1 MAVMQ
6 TTVINGEPGDLIA
19 ARDRGL
25 QYGDGLFETIAVID
39 GQPQHFERHLQ
50 RLQTGCERLGISAPP
65 APQLFDDLLKL
76 PLDVERAVLKIII
89 TRGSGGRGYRPA
101 PGAVPTR
108 IVSLWPWPE
117 YPPDCTAQG
126 VVVRVCDTLLGS
138 NPRLAGIK
146 HLNRLEQVLAR
157 SEWNDEE
164 IMEGLMLDHNGNLIE
179 GTMSNVFV
187 LLDGELHTPT
197 LSHAGVAGI
206 MRQIV
211 IDHCEAIGS
220 PVIERSIS
228 MDELG
233 RAEEIIL
240 TNSVIGLW
248 PVREMRVMS
257 ATRTMSPPQATP
269 ILQRQLGEALPT
281 HAA

>member
-6 TTVINGEPGDLIA
+6 TTVINGELGDVIA
-19 ARDRGL
+19 VRDRGL

-50 RLQTGCERLGISAPP
+50 RLQAGCARLGITAPSAP
-65 APQLFDDLLKL
+65 QIFDDLLKL
-76 PLDVERAVLKIII
+76 PVGSERAVLKIII
-89 TRGSGGRGYRPA
+89 TRGSGGRGYRA
-101 PGAVPTR
+101 ALNAVPTR
-108 IVSLWPWPE
+108 ILSLWPWPE
-117 YPPDCTAQG
+117 YPPDCAEQG

-157 SEWNDEE
+157 SEWNDDD
-164 IMEGLMLDHNGNLIE
+164 IMEGLMLDQGGNLIE

-187 LLDGELHTPT
+187 LLEGELHTPR
-197 LSHAGVAGI
+197 LEQSGVAGI

-211 IDHCEAIGS
+211 MDHCEGIGS
-220 PVIERSIS
+220 PVIERPIS

-240 TNSVIGLW
+240 TNSLIGLW
-248 PVREMRVMS
+248 PVRELRVTS
-257 ATRTMSPPQATP
+257 ATRSMVPPQATP
-269 ILQRQLGEALPT
+269 MLRRQLGEALPN